1 MNPSDRDNPRHPPTG
16 LEDRVAEDF
25 LKRRSAGW
33 SEADERR
40 HREALRDPDFA
51 AAHRKMDQ
59 LWQGVD
65 QNANRPEFL
74 GLREQALARA
84 RRANRRRFTLPWTA
98 LQKSWTLAAGLMGIA
113 ILGATLWQLS
123 PYGFRPGVYQTGIGE
138 QRMVELSDHS
148 HIALDSGTKLRAI
161 MTADSRIIEITQGQA
176 EFSVAHDPARPFK
189 VIAGGHTIVA
199 VGTVFTVEYADD
211 AVRVAMME
219 GKVAVLTTG
228 GPPELQPQDAGM
240 NSAPARADSATG
252 PASGAIQLSAG
263 EELRFARNGKATL
276 TREADLA
283 AATAWRE
290 GKVIFH
296 AEPLGE
302 AVRRLNRYSHVQLQV
317 DDSELSN
324 LSVSGVFDA
333 GDSRAFA
340 EAVEAYLP
348 VVADYSQSNLIKLRM
363 NTEKA
368 MQRR

>member
-1 MNPSDRDNPRHPPTG
+1 MNPSDHHSPRHPPSD

-25 LKRRSAGW
+25 LRRRSTSW

-51 AAHRKMDQ
+51 AAHRKMNQ

-84 RRANRRRFTLPWTA
+84 RRANHRRLTLPWTA
-98 LQKSWTLAAGLMGIA
+98 TRRSWTLAAGLMGIA
-113 ILGATLWQLS
+113 IFGATLWQLS

-148 HIALDSGTKLRAI
+148 HIALDSGTVLRAI
-161 MTADSRIIEITQGQA
+161 MTADSRTIELTQGQA

-189 VIAGGHTIVA
+189 VVAGGHTIVA
-199 VGTVFTVEYADD
+199 VGTIFTVEYADET
-211 AVRVAMME
+211 VRVAMME
-219 GKVAVLTTG
+219 GKVAVLTSRG
-228 GPPELQPQDAGM
+228 APELQIQHPGM
-240 NSAPARADSATG
+240 GSAPARADSATG
-252 PASGAIQLSAG
+252 LASGTVQLSAG
-263 EELRFARNGKATL
+263 EELRFTRDGKATL
-276 TREADLA
+276 TPAADLS

-296 AEPLGE
+296 AEPLAE
-302 AVRRLNRYSHVQLQV
+302 AVRRLNRYSHVQLRV
-317 DDSELSN
+317 DGSELSN
-324 LSVSGVFDA
+324 LSVSGVFDV

-340 EAVEAYLP
+340 AAVQAYLP
-348 VVADYSQSNLIKLRM
+348 VVADYSQSDLITLRM
-363 NTEKA
+363 K
-368 MQRR
+368 